1 MADDMVVDM
10 EVDKVAGMA
19 ADKKKR
25 QKLANMELDMGGRHE
40 GKKVADMVAKKN
52 KMSSKLCKF
61 IMICLLIFRILS

>member
-1 MADDMVVDM
+1 MADDM

-40 GKKVADMVAKKN
+40 GKKVADMVAKK
-52 KMSSKLCKF
+52 
-61 IMICLLIFRILS
+61 IRCLRSFASLL